1 MVFQHHIHPVTAGRP
16 QKTLGLLQG
25 KALLVHRP
33 PPLVQQLVPVGQDIV
48 IRLEQLDKGFPQQ
61 GIRASGGNDNP
72 QPALPQA
79 AQGLLGGKGNRMG
92 PVVVQGPI
100 HIKDHRT
107 DTAVHTPSHPFS
119 FNAKKTPV
127 KRSENPF
134 KGGIFYYSK
143 TAY

>member
-1 MVFQHHIHPVTAGRP
+1 MAAGRP
-16 QKTLGLLQG
+16 QQALGLLQG

-119 FNAKKTPV
+119 FNAKKHLLSAPKT
-127 KRSENPF
+127 RS
-134 KGGIFYYSK
+134 KGGFFIIAKQHIDFNYELF
-143 TAY
+143 